1 MATFSKIALS
11 ASTNGMAIPIPTYA
25 GAGNPATLV
34 HTAHATALDEI
45 WLWVVAYSNTTVL
58 CGVQWGQNVATKEIV
73 VPITYSVPNPAQ
85 WNQALSGAYLIV
97 PGLILSGGL
106 TVRLYCSVG
115 TSLVCYGYVN
125 RIT

>member
-11 ASTNGMAIPIPTYA
+11 ASTNGKAIPIPTYA
-25 GAGNPATLV
+25 GVGNPGTLV

-45 WLWVVAYSNTTVL
+45 WLWVVNYNNISVD
-58 CGVQWGQNVATKEIV
+58 CGIQWGQILATNEIRV
-73 VPITYSVPNPAQ
+73 QIVISVPSPTT
-85 WNQALSGAYLIV
+85 WNQAQSGAYLIV

-106 TVRLYCSVG
+106 AVRLFCLTL
-115 TSLVCYGYVN
+115 TSLSCYGYVN